1 VIAVAHVAEWKYKEV
16 EKLTNLL
23 IENKI
28 IGVVEIGG
36 IPAPQMQQMRGNLHG
51 AAFVRSSKNSL
62 ISRAFDDAEK
72 KVKGISGLKDS
83 ITGQTAIIATDMN
96 PFKLYSQIK
105 STRTMAPAKGGE
117 IPNHDVEVKAGN
129 TPFKPG
135 PIVGELQK
143 VGIPAAIQDGKV
155 AIKSNKVVVHAGDK
169 IPRDVAQML
178 TRLEIYPIE
187 KGMSLHAV
195 FEDGNLFKP
204 DVLDIDIDE
213 FMLKLRQASSNAFN
227 LATESSWVN
236 ELTIKPLINKAYNN
250 AFALAMD
257 QGILTKETIKHLISK
272 SHRSMIALALNA
284 KEGIDED
291 LKKMIT

>member
-1 VIAVAHVAEWKYKEV
+1 MIVVAHVAEWKYKEV
-16 EKLTNLL
+16 ENLTNLL
-23 IENKI
+23 TENKI
-28 IGVVEIGG
+28 IGIVEIGG

-62 ISRAFDDAEK
+62 ISRAFDEAEK
-72 KVKGISGLKDS
+72 KVKGISGLRDS
-83 ITGQTAIIATDMN
+83 VTGQTAIIATDMN
-96 PFKLYSQIK
+96 PFKLYAQIK
-105 STRTMAPAKGGE
+105 ATRTMAPAKGGE
-117 IPNHDVEVKAGN
+117 IPNQDIEVKAGD

-143 VGIPAAIQDGKV
+143 VGIPAAIQNGKV
-155 AIKSNKVVVHAGDK
+155 VIKSDKVVVSAGDK
-169 IPRDVAQML
+169 IPRNVAQML

-187 KGMSLHAV
+187 IGMSLHAV
-195 FEDGNLFKP
+195 FEDGNIFKP
-204 DVLDIDIDE
+204 DVLDIDIDK

-227 LATESSWVN
+227 IATESAWVN
-236 ELTIKPLINKAYNN
+236 ELTIKPLINKAYSN

-272 SHRSMIALALNA
+272 SHRSMIALALHA
-284 KEGIDED
+284 KDATDED

>member
-1 VIAVAHVAEWKYKEV
+1 MIFVAHVAEWKYKEV
-16 EKLTNLL
+16 ENLTNIL

-28 IGVVEIGG
+28 IGIVEIGS
-36 IPAPQMQQMRGNLHG
+36 IPASQMQQMRGNLHG
-51 AAFVRSSKNSL
+51 AAFVRCSKNSL

-96 PFKLYSQIK
+96 PFKLYSHIK
-105 STRTMAPAKGGE
+105 SARTMAPAKGGE
-117 IPNHDVEVKAGN
+117 IPNHDIEVKAG
-129 TPFKPG
+129 TTQFKPG

-155 AIKSNKVVVHAGDK
+155 VIKSDKVVVHAGDK
-169 IPRDVAQML
+169 IPRGVAQML

-187 KGMSLHAV
+187 IGMSLHAV

-272 SHRSMIALALNA
+272 SHRSMISLAINA